1 MKAHI
6 SLRWI
11 DRFEGSIEDSAV
23 SYLLGNLTLVMNI
36 LHANRALILDGEP
49 ASEGGVERRRRRY
62 LVVSDLHIGF
72 EDKFKRAGISIESN
86 VSSMA
91 EELQELISRNKVT
104 NLLIDGDV
112 KSSTDR
118 ISKSEWENIPRLFSK
133 LPSNCDIGVVSG
145 NHDAG
150 LSHLLPKQVELIDVN
165 GVMIDRNLLMHGHTR
180 PLPKFSDCRRLV
192 IGHLHPIYQERGN
205 PMSGQP
211 VWVISRILKKRIF
224 ENVFQTETPGNQH
237 DDSLEVII
245 MPSFNKDLVVA
256 GFAGAAARWERR
268 VAPIL
273 KELKSAEEAMVVTL
287 NGEIIGDSSLLP
299 RIL

>member
-1 MKAHI
+1 
-6 SLRWI
+6 
-11 DRFEGSIEDSAV
+11 
-23 SYLLGNLTLVMNI
+23 MNI
-36 LHANRALILDGEP
+36 LHANRALTLDDDP
-49 ASEGGVERRRRRY
+49 ASEGAAERRRRRY

-72 EDKFKRAGISIESN
+72 EEKFKRAGISIESN

-104 NLLIDGDV
+104 NLIIDGDV

-118 ISKSEWENIPRLFSK
+118 ISRSEWENIPRLFSR
-133 LPSNCDIGVVSG
+133 LPSSCDVSVVSG

-150 LSHLLPKQVELIDVN
+150 LSHLIPKQVELIDVN
-165 GVMIDRNLLMHGHTR
+165 GVMIDRNLVMHGHTR
-180 PLPKFSDCRRLV
+180 PLPKFSDCKRLI

-211 VWVISRILKKRIF
+211 VWVVSRILKKRIF
-224 ENVFQTETPGNQH
+224 ENVLQTEMSGQH
-237 DDSLEVII
+237 DNSSSLLEVII

-256 GFAGAAARWERR
+256 GFAGVAARQERR